1 MQWASPDQASKT
13 WYNANRGPSRPP
25 RKSEGL
31 RCFVCMKTC
40 KCRSWFILPWDLEG
54 EICQHGTNLCGLT
67 ACVHS
72 AKQDEC
78 QASCGRR
85 APQQKS
91 QTLTPEASCRGKT
104 QCLPSAT
111 HGVHTASRWKSTAKS
126 QRAGLRLRVVL
137 NELAVAQSLS
147 KSVCKT
153 RQAARDPSFS
163 TLDPAAGSCFPTE
176 CRLPRGGS
184 PRGTQRVSTSESL
197 AVDAFSRTSCVSCVI

>member
-104 QCLPSAT
+104 RCLGEVLTPTDSRVAECNPRSA
-111 HGVHTASRWKSTAKS
+111 H
-126 QRAGLRLRVVL
+126 
-137 NELAVAQSLS
+137 SLE
-147 KSVCKT
+147 VEV
-153 RQAARDPSFS
+153 D
-163 TLDPAAGSCFPTE
+163 GEITE
-176 CRLPRGGS
+176 GGS
-184 PRGTQRVSTSESL
+184 PPQSGLE
-197 AVDAFSRTSCVSCVI
+197 